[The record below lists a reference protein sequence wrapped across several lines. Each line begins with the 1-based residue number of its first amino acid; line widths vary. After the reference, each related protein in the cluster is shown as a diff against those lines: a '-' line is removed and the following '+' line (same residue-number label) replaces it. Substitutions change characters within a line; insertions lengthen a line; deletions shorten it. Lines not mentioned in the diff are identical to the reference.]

1 MLGSL
6 QVFSTARKEGGK
18 PIPKQL
24 LEVLQLRLRRSPLGI
39 SEYFE
44 YGVWHKSITQKKR
57 NEFIGWRQSGELDKL
72 LNDNNSR
79 VLANDKL
86 LNYLILSVAG
96 YPIPKPVAT
105 FTAEGRSIAGE
116 VILRTLSEVDKYLN
130 DDIYKVYIK
139 PISAGYGHGVMG
151 VTGRTGDSFSMM
163 DGSNLSRDEIM
174 APFSFIPYRGM
185 LFQKPLV
192 AHPAISELSGSEAI
206 SCIRFIC
213 FVTSRGPTI
222 HTAFWK
228 IIAGRNMMD
237 NFSHGH
243 YGNCLGAI
251 DLENGVVFRAI
262 SSMGPGGEIN
272 QHPTTKKPLIGFKL
286 PDWFRAK
293 DLVLSASR
301 HFPGLHLQNWDVA
314 LCPEGPVLLELN
326 TESELNVPQAI
337 SGRGLLDSRLRKIL
351 EDLAGC

>member
-1 MLGSL
+1 
-6 QVFSTARKEGGK
+6 
-18 PIPKQL
+18 
-24 LEVLQLRLRRSPLGI
+24 
-39 SEYFE
+39 
-44 YGVWHKSITQKKR
+44 
-57 NEFIGWRQSGELDKL
+57 
-72 LNDNNSR
+72 
-79 VLANDKL
+79 
-86 LNYLILSVAG
+86 
-96 YPIPKPVAT
+96 
-105 FTAEGRSIAGE
+105 
-116 VILRTLSEVDKYLN
+116 
-130 DDIYKVYIK
+130 
-139 PISAGYGHGVMG
+139 
-151 VTGRTGDSFSMM
+151 
-163 DGSNLSRDEIM
+163 
-174 APFSFIPYRGM
+174 
-185 LFQKPLV
+185 
-192 AHPAISELSGSEAI
+192 
-206 SCIRFIC
+206 
-213 FVTSRGPTI
+213 
-222 HTAFWK
+222 
-228 IIAGRNMMD
+228 MD

-351 EDLAGC
+351 EDLEHDKIEYRRSVSSQNSR